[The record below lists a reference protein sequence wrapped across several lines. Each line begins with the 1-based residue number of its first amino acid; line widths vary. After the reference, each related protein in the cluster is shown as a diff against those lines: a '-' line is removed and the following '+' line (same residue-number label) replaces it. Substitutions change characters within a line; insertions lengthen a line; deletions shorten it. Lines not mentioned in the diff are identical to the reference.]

1 MSVIHE
7 YLKILKQKKKKDP
20 VQPAVVVPQKNNVIA
35 PRYLITGFI
44 LLFCLSVLSFLTNIK
59 VSGPKVMETK
69 VVEKT
74 QDLPAPV
81 PALNTD
87 HAAGL
92 EYSLKGIIY
101 NAASPSAIIN
111 GKLVEKN
118 GKIDDWR
125 IVEISPSEV
134 RMENT
139 NNEAVLTLKLLSPS
153 GQ

>member
-1 MSVIHE
+1 MSVIYE
-7 YLKILKQKKKKDP
+7 YLKILEQKKKQNP
-20 VQPAVVVPQKNNVIA
+20 PQPAAPVPVPQSNNVVA

-44 LLFCLSVLSFLTNIK
+44 LLFCLSILSFLTNIK

-69 VVEKT
+69 VVEK
-74 QDLPAPV
+74 APV
-81 PALNTD
+81 PNTE
-87 HAAGL
+87 HAPVL

-125 IVEISPSEV
+125 IIEISPSEV
-134 RMENT
+134 KMENT
-139 NNEAVLTLKLLSPS
+139 NNESVLTLKLPSPS